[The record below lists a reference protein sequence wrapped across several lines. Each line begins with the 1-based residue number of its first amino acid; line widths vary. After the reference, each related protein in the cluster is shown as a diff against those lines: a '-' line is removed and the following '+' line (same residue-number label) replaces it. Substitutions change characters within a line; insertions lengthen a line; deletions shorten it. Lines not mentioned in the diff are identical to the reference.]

1 MRDFTLGI
9 LGGCKTHQ
17 AGMPKSERYHERLKR
32 RLAEAGRASLKV
44 RIARNFEQEHV
55 HRLESLLKEH
65 PLDAVMLDIRSGFVG
80 KASLV
85 TILATPSEFRYY
97 LHPYLFRPWRSGWAE
112 VQNSDFAGCMM
123 IGRRANPVAR
133 QKQDAMVSSGP
144 ARKCEPTDWADVVPG
159 ATRIAGVSI
168 RDLFYLGGSLC
179 GLGAWAIRDELRM
192 LKDVRMR
199 CAELGLPL
207 FVTGPSRRPDNYWL
221 DRLCK
226 KLDARLR
233 TACSGWGVPY
243 SDMMQ
248 VTDDKG
254 ERLYRPDGFHL
265 TMKGHSYCASQLAR
279 ILEPWL
285 DSDESSTL
293 ASTRS
298 EALLRSP
305 SSLPL
310 KRW

>member
-1 MRDFTLGI
+1 MLDLTLGI
-9 LGGCKTHQ
+9 IGGCLTHQ
-17 AGMPKSERYHERLKR
+17 VGVPKSELYHQRLKR
-32 RLAEAGRASLKV
+32 KFAEDERANLKV
-44 RIARNFEQEHV
+44 RIARDFEQEHV
-55 HRLESLLKEH
+55 HRLESLIKEH
-65 PLDAVMLDIRSGFVG
+65 RLDAVMVHVRSAFVG
-80 KASLV
+80 KAPLV
-85 TILATPSEFRYY
+85 VVSTTPSEFHYY
-97 LHPYLFRPWRSGWAE
+97 LHPFLFRPWRSGWAE
-112 VQNSDFAGCMM
+112 VQNSDFAGCKM
-123 IGRRANPVAR
+123 IGRRKNPVLR
-133 QKQDAMVSSGP
+133 QKQDAMVSGSS
-144 ARKCEPTDWADVVPG
+144 ARKSEPTDWADVVPG

-168 RDLFYLGGSLC
+168 RDLFYLGGALC
-179 GLGAWAIRDELRM
+179 GLDAWAIRDEFRM
-192 LKDVRMR
+192 LRDISMR

-207 FVTGPSRRPDNYWL
+207 FVLGPSRRPDNYWL

-226 KLDARLR
+226 KMDARLR
-233 TACSGWGVPY
+233 TACSEWGVPY

-248 VTDDKG
+248 VNDDKG